1 MTAFDSLPGP
11 TGALRGA
18 RVVEF
23 GRYIPGP
30 LLGMLLADQGA
41 DVVKIEPS
49 GGDPARS
56 HPAFATW
63 NRGKRSVALDL
74 KTRDGLERALELVRD
89 ADVII
94 ENYRPGVA
102 DRLGI
107 GYAALSKDNP
117 RLVYVSLPGYG
128 EGHPKRNAAG
138 WDATIG
144 AETGFFSPPEGV
156 AGPVFSPL
164 PMPSIFAA
172 VLGALGVVAAL
183 LARERTGRGQRIEAP
198 LHASMFSAIGLR
210 LVRFH
215 GSDLNSGSGFVNI
228 GTLMSRQYRCADGRW
243 VHNHGMYER
252 FVHQFLK
259 AAGREEWADEI
270 ISYVRGPEDPEAQAA
285 WRRRF
290 EAVFLERSAW
300 DWERDINAVGGACT
314 VCKTVDEWLV
324 HEHPNAAGMVIEVD
338 DAERGPMKQPGVS
351 VNLRGSPGGARSG
364 APGLGEHTSQP
375 WPTVAFET
383 PRPSPPAAPP
393 VTAVLEGVRVLDLCI
408 VLAGPTCGR
417 ALAEFGADVIT
428 IDDPRRP
435 SQPIWTVDV
444 NRGKRSIVL
453 DLKTPEGL
461 EVFWHL
467 VDTADVIV
475 QSHRAG
481 ALDRLG
487 IGYEAVKRRRPG
499 IIYTSI
505 NAYGFGGPWEERP
518 GWEQLAQATSG
529 MQVRH
534 GGREAQPKLV
544 TYPVN
549 DYGTGLLA
557 AYGVA
562 LALLERE
569 RTGEGQQVDAGLAL
583 TAGLLQS
590 PYFLDYEGYQRNDP
604 EGLALRGFGALSRL
618 YEASDGWLY
627 LHCTGEAS
635 WRALAS
641 ADGFEAVAADPR
653 FSDPGARATNDEAL
667 TASLAGIFSTRPREA
682 WAEVLTAAGVSMS
695 IVRAVP
701 DFHEDPFLRGAGL
714 VVTREHPGLG
724 VVDHVGPPPLL
735 SAAPARL
742 GAPAPQR
749 GGDTRAILAE
759 LGYTPERIAALER
772 AGAVAQS

>member
-1 MTAFDSLPGP
+1 M
-11 TGALRGA
+11 
-18 RVVEF
+18 
-23 GRYIPGP
+23 
-30 LLGMLLADQGA
+30 
-41 DVVKIEPS
+41 
-49 GGDPARS
+49 
-56 HPAFATW
+56 
-63 NRGKRSVALDL
+63 
-74 KTRDGLERALELVRD
+74 
-89 ADVII
+89 
-94 ENYRPGVA
+94 
-102 DRLGI
+102 
-107 GYAALSKDNP
+107 
-117 RLVYVSLPGYG
+117 
-128 EGHPKRNAAG
+128 
-138 WDATIG
+138 
-144 AETGFFSPPEGV
+144 
-156 AGPVFSPL
+156 FSPL

-172 VLGALGVVAAL
+172 VLGALGVAAAL
-183 LARERTGRGQRIEAP
+183 LTRERTGRGQCIEAP

-259 AAGREEWADEI
+259 AAGREEWTDEI
-270 ISYVRGPEDPEAQAA
+270 ISYVRGSEDPEAQAA

-338 DAERGPMKQPGVS
+338 DADRGPMKQPGVS
-351 VNLRGSPGGARSG
+351 VNLRGSPGGVRSG
-364 APGLGEHTSQP
+364 APRAWRAHCAALADRAT
-375 WPTVAFET
+375 FET
-383 PRPSPPAAPP
+383 PRPSPPEAPP

-461 EVFWHL
+461 EVFWDL

-487 IGYEAVKRRRPG
+487 IGCEAVKRRRPG

-534 GGREAQPKLV
+534 GGRDSQPKMV

-590 PYFLDYEGYQRNDP
+590 PYFLDYEGYRRNDP
-604 EGLALRGFGALSRL
+604 RAWRCGGLGRYRVSMR
-618 YEASDGWLY
+618 
-627 LHCTGEAS
+627 
-635 WRALAS
+635 
-641 ADGFEAVAADPR
+641 
-653 FSDPGARATNDEAL
+653 RATD
-667 TASLAGIFSTRPREA
+667 G
-682 WAEVLTAAGVSMS
+682 S
-695 IVRAVP
+695 IC
-701 DFHEDPFLRGAGL
+701 
-714 VVTREHPGLG
+714 T
-724 VVDHVGPPPLL
+724 
-735 SAAPARL
+735 APASRHGGRSRTPMDSRRSPPTPGSL
-742 GAPAPQR
+742 TPKR
-749 GGDTRAILAE
+749 GRRTMKR
-759 LGYTPERIAALER
+759 
-772 AGAVAQS
+772 

>member
-1 MTAFDSLPGP
+1 MTVSSP

-23 GRYIPGP
+23 GWYVPGP
-30 LLGMLLADQGA
+30 MLGMLLADQGA
-41 DVVKIEPS
+41 EVVKVEPP
-49 GGDPARS
+49 GGDPARA

-63 NRGKRSVALDL
+63 NRGKRSVELDL
-74 KTRDGLERALELVRD
+74 KSPGGLERALELVRD
-89 ADVII
+89 ADVLI

-107 GYAALSKDNP
+107 GYEALTAINP

-138 WDATIG
+138 WDAAIG
-144 AETGFFSPPEGV
+144 AETGFFTPPDDVE
-156 AGPVFSPL
+156 GPVFSPL
-164 PMPSIFAA
+164 PMPSNFAA
-172 VLGALGVVAAL
+172 FLGALGVGLAL
-183 LARERTGRGQRIEAP
+183 LARDRTGHGQRIEAP

-215 GSDLNSGSGFVNI
+215 GSDLTRGSGFVNI
-228 GTLMSRQYRCADGRW
+228 GSVMSRQYRCADGRW

-259 AAGREEWADEI
+259 AAGREAWTDDI
-270 ISYVRGPEDPEAQAA
+270 IAYVRGPDDSEGQAA
-285 WRRRF
+285 WRGRF
-290 EAVFLERSAW
+290 EEVFLERSAW
-300 DWERDINAVGGACT
+300 EWERDINAVGGACT

-324 HEHPNAAGMVIEVD
+324 HDHPNAAGMVIEVG
-338 DAERGPMKQPGVS
+338 DAGRGPMKQPGVS
-351 VNLRGSPGGARSG
+351 VNLRGSPGGVRSG
-364 APGLGEHTSQP
+364 TPRLGEPAAQGWS
-375 WPTVAFET
+375 AALET
-383 PRPSPPAAPP
+383 QRSSPPSSPK
-393 VTAVLEGVRVLDLCI
+393 VTDVLEGVRILDLCI

-435 SQPIWTVDV
+435 TQPIWTVDV

-461 EVFWHL
+461 EVFWEL

-481 ALDRLG
+481 ALDRIG
-487 IGYEAVKRRRPG
+487 IGYEEVKRRRPG
-499 IIYTSI
+499 IIYASV
-505 NAYGFGGPWEERP
+505 NAYGHGGPWEERP

-534 GGREAQPKLV
+534 GGRDGAPKLV

-590 PYFLDYEGYQRNDP
+590 PYFLDYEGYERNDP
-604 EGLALRGFGALSRL
+604 EGLGLRGFGALLRL
-618 YEASDGWLY
+618 YEASDDWLY
-627 LHCTGEAS
+627 LHCADEAS
-635 WRALAS
+635 WRALAG

-653 FSDPGARATNDEAL
+653 FADPEGRAENDEAL
-667 TASLAGIFSTRPREA
+667 TAALAGVFSTRPREA
-682 WAEVLTAAGVSMS
+682 WAAVLTKAGVSVS
-695 IVRAVP
+695 LVRAVP
-701 DFHEDPFLRGAGL
+701 DFYGEQFLRDAGI
-714 VVTREHPGLG
+714 VVTRDHPGIG

-735 SAAPARL
+735 SATPARL

-749 GGDTRAILAE
+749 GDDTRAILAE
-759 LGYTPERIAALER
+759 LGYAPDRIAALER
-772 AGAVAQS
+772 AGVVSQT

>member
-1 MTAFDSLPGP
+1 MTASSP

-41 DVVKIEPS
+41 DVVKVEPP

-89 ADVII
+89 ADVVI

-107 GYAALSKDNP
+107 GYATLSKDSP

-138 WDATIG
+138 WDAAIG

-285 WRRRF
+285 WRRR
-290 EAVFLERSAW
+290 V
-300 DWERDINAVGGACT
+300 
-314 VCKTVDEWLV
+314 
-324 HEHPNAAGMVIEVD
+324 
-338 DAERGPMKQPGVS
+338 RGRLPRAQRLG
-351 VNLRGSPGGARSG
+351 LGARHQRRG
-364 APGLGEHTSQP
+364 RRLH
-375 WPTVAFET
+375 
-383 PRPSPPAAPP
+383 
-393 VTAVLEGVRVLDLCI
+393 GVQDGGRV
-408 VLAGPTCGR
+408 AGPR
-417 ALAEFGADVIT
+417 A
-428 IDDPRRP
+428 P
-435 SQPIWTVDV
+435 
-444 NRGKRSIVL
+444 
-453 DLKTPEGL
+453 
-461 EVFWHL
+461 
-467 VDTADVIV
+467 
-475 QSHRAG
+475 
-481 ALDRLG
+481 
-487 IGYEAVKRRRPG
+487 
-499 IIYTSI
+499 
-505 NAYGFGGPWEERP
+505 
-518 GWEQLAQATSG
+518 
-529 MQVRH
+529 
-534 GGREAQPKLV
+534 
-544 TYPVN
+544 
-549 DYGTGLLA
+549 
-557 AYGVA
+557 
-562 LALLERE
+562 
-569 RTGEGQQVDAGLAL
+569 
-583 TAGLLQS
+583 
-590 PYFLDYEGYQRNDP
+590 
-604 EGLALRGFGALSRL
+604 
-618 YEASDGWLY
+618 
-627 LHCTGEAS
+627 
-635 WRALAS
+635 
-641 ADGFEAVAADPR
+641 
-653 FSDPGARATNDEAL
+653 
-667 TASLAGIFSTRPREA
+667 
-682 WAEVLTAAGVSMS
+682 
-695 IVRAVP
+695 
-701 DFHEDPFLRGAGL
+701 
-714 VVTREHPGLG
+714 
-724 VVDHVGPPPLL
+724 
-735 SAAPARL
+735 
-742 GAPAPQR
+742 
-749 GGDTRAILAE
+749 
-759 LGYTPERIAALER
+759 
-772 AGAVAQS
+772 